1 MSTTEQQSTNA
12 ALVIERLPTPA
23 HLIQQLLQK
32 IYMFDIG
39 DLHWTKRAVTVGAN
53 KGGTVQEACIAT
65 DRLNDFIAGTL
76 PVWQLSAGV
85 QQATL

>member
-23 HLIQQLLQK
+23 HLTPQLLQK
-32 IYMFDIG
+32 GVFDIG

-53 KGGTVQEACIAT
+53 KGGTVQEACIPT
-65 DRLNDFIAGTL
+65 DRLDDFIAGTL
-76 PVWQLSAGV
+76 SLWQLSAGV